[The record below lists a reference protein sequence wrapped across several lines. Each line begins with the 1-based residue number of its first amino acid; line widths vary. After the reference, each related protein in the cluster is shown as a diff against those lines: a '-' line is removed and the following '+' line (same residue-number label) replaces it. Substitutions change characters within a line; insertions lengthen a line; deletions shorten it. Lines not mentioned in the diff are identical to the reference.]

1 MQVNYYFLKG
11 CTKIFRI
18 LKSENLQTFKNGILK
33 KYSPKLKNLF
43 AILWIISLTT
53 LGLMV
58 IYGDGRTNSNKYP
71 MNLTSRILYDSLS
84 RILWSLAMSF
94 IIYACVTS
102 YGGFVNEFFSWKVW
116 QPLSKLSFCAYLI
129 QYTIFEINKY
139 TPTHPLHLQW
149 TNFVR

>member
-1 MQVNYYFLKG
+1 ME
-11 CTKIFRI
+11 IW
-18 LKSENLQTFKNGILK
+18 K
-33 KYSPKLKNLF
+33 KYSSKLKNLF
-43 AILWIISLTT
+43 AILWIISLTA

-58 IYGDGRTNSNKYP
+58 YGDYGTNSNKYP

-129 QYTIFEINKY
+129 EYTIFEINKY
-139 TPTHPLHLQW
+139 TSTHPLHLQW
-149 TNFVR
+149 TNFVRLIYKFFKIAF